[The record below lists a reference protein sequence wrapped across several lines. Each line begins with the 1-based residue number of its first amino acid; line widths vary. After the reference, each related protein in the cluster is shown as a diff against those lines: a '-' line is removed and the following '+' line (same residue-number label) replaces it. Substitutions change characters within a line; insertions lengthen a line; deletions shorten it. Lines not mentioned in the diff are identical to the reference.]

1 MTEATR
7 RALLRTFGA
16 GAVLSAARVALPFGA
31 HAQGAG
37 PETTEARLGYVTLT
51 DAAPLIVAKSRGLF
65 AKHGMADV
73 SLMRQPSWAFTC
85 ESLML
90 GGEAEGLDGA
100 HLMTSLAYLLS
111 LGKAVDVNAAVPLHI
126 LARLNING
134 QAISLTKALM
144 PLGARLDAA
153 PLKAALAAKP
163 DSRAGV
169 TFRGGTHDLWLRYW
183 LAAGGINPD
192 KDVHAVTVPPPQMVA
207 DMGAFGMSM
216 ACVGEPWPDQIRRQ
230 GIGYTACQ
238 TGEIWRD
245 HPEKSLAMRAE
256 WVAKNPRAAVALTA
270 AVIEAQQWADKA
282 ENKAEVAAILGKSTW
297 FNAPVSDIA
306 PRLAGD
312 VDYGDGRKVQ
322 GSPVRI
328 KFWADHASY
337 PYQSHDLWFLT
348 ECMRWGFLPR
358 ATDTRAAI
366 AAMNR
371 EDLWRA
377 AAAAAGVA
385 KSDMP
390 TVTSRGKETFFDG
403 HVFDPADPAAYLSSL
418 TIKAIAV

>member
-1 MTEATR
+1 MTQASR
-7 RALLRTFGA
+7 RTLLRTAYAAATLGA
-16 GAVLSAARVALPFGA
+16 AKAAFPGGA
-31 HAQGAG
+31 HAQPAG
-37 PETTEARLGYVTLT
+37 PETTKALLGYITLT
-51 DAAPLIVAKSRGLF
+51 DAAPLIVAKSKGLF
-65 AKHGMADV
+65 AKHGMPDV
-73 SLMRQPSWAFTC
+73 SVVRQPSWAFTC
-85 ESLML
+85 ESLAL
-90 GGEAEGLDGA
+90 GGEGEGLDGA
-100 HLMTSLAYLLS
+100 HMMTALGYLLS
-111 LGKAVDVNAAVPLHI
+111 LGRAADVNSAVPLHI

-134 QAISLTKALM
+134 QGISVSKALM

-163 DSRAGV
+163 GSRAGI

-192 KDVHAVTVPPPQMVA
+192 KDVQVVIVPPPQMVS
-207 DMGAFGMSM
+207 DMAASAMSM
-216 ACVGEPWPDQIRRQ
+216 ACVGEPWPEQIRRQ

-245 HPEKSLAMRAE
+245 HPEKSLVMRAD
-256 WVAKNPRAAVALTA
+256 WVAKHPRAAVALTA

-282 ENKAEVAAILGKSTW
+282 ENKAEVAAMLGKSTW
-297 FNAPVSDIA
+297 FNAPASDIA

-312 VDYGDGRKVQ
+312 VDYGDERKVQ
-322 GSPVRI
+322 GSPVRM
-328 KFWADHASY
+328 KFWAGHASY

-348 ECMRWGFLPR
+348 ESMRWGFLPR

-385 KSDMP
+385 ASDMP
-390 TVTSRGKETFFDG
+390 SGTSRGKETFFDG
-403 HVFDPADPAAYLSSL
+403 HVFDPADPASYLNGL
-418 TIKAIAV
+418 AIKAVAA